1 MQTKYDVGQTVLL
14 KVEVKSINLIEND
27 IVYTVAI
34 PNKKTP
40 IKVSER
46 HIAGKVPERHIA
58 GAVEGDADG
67 SKTGRID

>member
-14 KVEVKSINLIEND
+14 KVEVKSINCIQDD
-27 IVYTVAI
+27 IVYTVDI

-46 HIAGKVPERHIA
+46 YIA

>member
-14 KVEVKSINLIEND
+14 KVEIKSINLIEND

-40 IKVSER
+40 VKVSEG
-46 HIAGKVPERHIA
+46 HIADVFNGGV
-58 GAVEGDADG
+58 DG
-67 SKTGRID
+67 GKTGCADKRSK